1 MTEKTSVKVEFS
13 PEELRWLDQWG
24 RAHGMTA
31 REEAVR
37 RLVQLGLRVAA
48 GSPGEADL
56 EAAPD

>member
-13 PEELRWLDQWG
+13 PEELRRLDQWG
-24 RAHGMTA
+24 TAHGMTA

>member
-1 MTEKTSVKVEFS
+1 
-13 PEELRWLDQWG
+13 
-24 RAHGMTA
+24 MTA

>member
-1 MTEKTSVKVEFS
+1 MSEKTSVKIDFS
-13 PEELRWLDQWG
+13 SDELRWLDQWG
-24 RAHGMTA
+24 TAHGITA

-48 GSPGEADL
+48 ELPGEADL

>member
-1 MTEKTSVKVEFS
+1 MNKKTSVKVDFS

-24 RAHGMTA
+24 TAHGIIA